1 MNENQLSIMMKEMGY
16 DKITQ
21 IQTLKKEEHKI
32 EHKHIYFDNKR
43 IPYRSTITLKELK
56 KLVNKLNG
64 GKQNG

>member
-1 MNENQLSIMMKEMGY
+1 MGY